1 MTLVAQNLVK
11 HFGGV
16 KAVDDFS
23 LVVHPGEILGLIGP
37 NGAGKTTSFN
47 LLTGRIVADAGVV
60 TLDDVEVTR
69 AKPWKRAKQ
78 GLARTFQH
86 TSLFPGLS
94 FDDNMTVAF
103 AATSRLRRAERTSR
117 LLELT
122 ELLHLED
129 IARSHMVGE
138 MSYGVQR
145 RMSIAIALANRPK
158 YILLDEP
165 AAGLNSEEGHH
176 LGEAIQAIAASGVGV
191 VLVEHDL
198 ELVGRVCSHVS
209 VLAAG
214 RRIFSGDFRDAL
226 RDSQVVASYLGGSVA
241 DA

>member
-1 MTLVAQNLVK
+1 MTLVAKHLVK

-23 LVVHPGEILGLIGP
+23 LAVQPGEILGLIGP

-47 LLTGRIVADAGVV
+47 LLTGRIVADSGVV

-69 AKPWKRAKQ
+69 ARPWNRAKL

-86 TSLFPGLS
+86 TALFPELT
-94 FDDNMTVAF
+94 FEDNMSVAF
-103 AATSRLRRAERTSR
+103 AATGHIPRVQRKARLI
-117 LLELT
+117 ELSQ
-122 ELLHLED
+122 LLHLEGVAD
-129 IARSHMVGE
+129 SHLVGD

-158 YILLDEP
+158 YVLLDEP
-165 AAGLNSEEGHH
+165 AAGLNSEESRQ
-176 LGEAIQAIAASGVGV
+176 LGEAIQAIAESGVGV

-198 ELVGRVCSHVS
+198 ELVGRVCSDVS

-214 RRIFSGDFRDAL
+214 RRIFSGTFRDAL
-226 RDSQVVASYLGGSVA
+226 QDPQVVASYLGGSVA